1 MASIV
6 LVSHAMLA
14 DFLIAIF
21 CIVFSATPVEEEES
35 AEAEAE
41 PETADVTDKR
51 DGGAG
56 TPAKEPK
63 SEL

>member
-1 MASIV
+1 MI
-6 LVSHAMLA
+6 
-14 DFLIAIF
+14 DIF
-21 CIVFSATPVEEEES
+21 RIVFSATPVEEDES

-41 PETADVTDKR
+41 PETADDTDKK
-51 DGGAG
+51 DAGAD